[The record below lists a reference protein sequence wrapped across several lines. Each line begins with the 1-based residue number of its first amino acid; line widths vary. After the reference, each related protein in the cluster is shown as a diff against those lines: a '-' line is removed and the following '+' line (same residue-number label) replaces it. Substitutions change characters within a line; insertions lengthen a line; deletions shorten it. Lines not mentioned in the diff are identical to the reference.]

1 MLRAADTTSGHSLVL
16 QSLHSKFV
24 AENSQLSLAIFDLD
38 NTLLAGDSD
47 HAWGQYLVDQGIVDA
62 ETYKK
67 ANDRFMQEYLDG
79 QLDMNQYLEFSL
91 APLAAHPMD
100 DLLRWRQHF
109 VETCIAPMMLPKAKA
124 LLEQHRQQ
132 GHYLMIIT
140 ATNRFITEPIAEL
153 LGVDEL
159 IATDPELL
167 DGAYTGR
174 VQGTPSFREGKVIR
188 LQNWLQENPHDLKN
202 AWFYSDSHNDLPLLE
217 QVGNPVAVDA
227 DQTLHNL
234 AVERGWQVISLR
246 E

>member
-1 MLRAADTTSGHSLVL
+1 MRSCHPLVL
-16 QSLHSKFV
+16 QSRDPKFTS
-24 AENSQLSLAIFDLD
+24 ENSRLSLAIFDLD

-79 QLDMNQYLEFSL
+79 LLDMNQYLEFSL
-91 APLAAHPMD
+91 APLAANSME
-100 DLLRWRQHF
+100 DLLRWRQDF
-109 VETCIAPMMLPKAKA
+109 VETCVIPMMLPKAQA

-132 GHYLMIIT
+132 GHYLLIIT
-140 ATNRFITEPIAEL
+140 ATNRFITEPIVEL

-159 IATDPELL
+159 IATDPEMV

-188 LQNWLQENPHDLKN
+188 LQNWLKENPHDLSQ

-227 DQTLHNL
+227 DQTLHSL
-234 AVERGWQVISLR
+234 AVERGWKVISLR
-246 E
+246 D